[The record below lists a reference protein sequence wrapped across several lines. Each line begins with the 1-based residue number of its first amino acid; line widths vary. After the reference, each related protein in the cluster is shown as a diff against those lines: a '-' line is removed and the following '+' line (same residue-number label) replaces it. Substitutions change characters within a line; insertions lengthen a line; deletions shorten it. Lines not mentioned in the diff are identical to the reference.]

1 MLFPS
6 FCVISEMRFGPD
18 GLTWTCETA
27 VVLAIFGLHGLH
39 DVILH
44 CASYERIDC
53 GWLLA
58 RYSMNF
64 VVPHLAALR
73 GCDWLLFMRGLASFS
88 GYEWLFV
95 LRGTEQS
102 FGYPDCAFFL

>member
-39 DVILH
+39 DVILQ
-44 CASYERIDC
+44 CATSERIDC
-53 GWLLA
+53 VWLLA
-58 RYSMNF
+58 RYGMKF

-73 GCDWLLFMRGLASFS
+73 GYD
-88 GYEWLFV
+88 WLFV
-95 LRGTEQS
+95 VRGQGALLGSDWLFVMRGTEQS
-102 FGYPDCAFFL
+102 FGYPDRAIFL